1 MLRRNFS
8 FPMGVDQLSP
18 TSGLFNAARSRS
30 MCDLAMKQDRRA
42 TSPALDETET
52 VWRNWFLT
60 RPEAACWEKSV
71 VSPVSS
77 SSNLGLSAEHLGSYD
92 EEKQENEDKYE
103 EQRTINSSDLNL
115 KEKNKFIAEL
125 VHSQNCLKTLNADL
139 QKSLEMSDD
148 CNMSLIAENTDLKNQ
163 IKGMKQT
170 IQDAQQVS
178 EELDNLQPEKLE
190 TERLLSA
197 SEAKCKQLEKQ
208 NKTLQEDMAVLSS
221 ETSSILSENEM
232 YERKFVELSKLLKA
246 LQQQVEEYR
255 LHLKQNGELIDQ
267 RVFVIQ
273 QLECSV
279 TESSTIIQD
288 LKEKIKGLE
297 EQVSWAV
304 VNGGEG
310 SFMYFDGTL
319 SAATQRSLS
328 LAKELGLLPGGQ
340 MECHKGEKEDQ
351 LYEKEDGSENEK
363 IKKELKTEKK
373 GSLRW
378 LSSGNLKRGL
388 SAAGVMGLTCTAPL
402 GALIVLIYTCEGA
415 GPSCAGLICNTVEEL
430 IKPYCNL
437 HHLFPPPV

>member
-92 EEKQENEDKYE
+92 EEKQENEDSLFSDKYE

-197 SEAKCKQLEKQ
+197 SEAKCKQL
-208 NKTLQEDMAVLSS
+208 
-221 ETSSILSENEM
+221 
-232 YERKFVELSKLLKA
+232 
-246 LQQQVEEYR
+246 QQVEEYR